1 MREDEKLPLT
11 EHLEELRT
19 RLIRCCI
26 AIALGAC
33 ISYAFKDKIFEI
45 LSRPL
50 IEAMQPGDKLIFTGI
65 TEAFFTYIK
74 ISILSGV
81 LLAAPVILYEFWM
94 FTAPGLYQHEK
105 RIILPVVIL
114 SSIFFIGGAFFA
126 YFIVFP
132 YGFQF
137 LLAFASE
144 NVKAMPSMK
153 EYLSFSAKFL
163 LAFGLIF
170 EMPIVITLL
179 AWMGVVSMDFL
190 KKNRKY
196 AVIII
201 WVVAAVLTP
210 TPDIVTQAMMA
221 IPLMLLYE
229 ISIIGARVFG
239 RSSPEG
245 SVPESEEPGS
255 SI

>member
-19 RLIRCCI
+19 RLIRCII
-26 AIALGAC
+26 AIAVGAC
-33 ISYAFKDKIFEI
+33 ISYAFKEKIFEI
-45 LSRPL
+45 LSLPL
-50 IEAMQPGDKLIFTGI
+50 IHAMKAGDKLIFTGI

-74 ISILSGV
+74 ISLLSGI
-81 LLAAPVILYEFWM
+81 LMAIPVILYEFWM

-105 RIILPVVIL
+105 KIILPVVVI
-114 SSIFFIGGAFFA
+114 STFFFVGGALFA

-132 YGFQF
+132 YGFKF
-137 LLAFASE
+137 LLEFASE
-144 NVKAMPSMK
+144 NVQAMPSMR

-170 EMPIVITLL
+170 EMPIVITML
-179 AWMGVVSMDFL
+179 AWMGMVTTDFL

-196 AVIII
+196 AVILI
-201 WVVAAVLTP
+201 WVVAAILTP

-221 IPLMLLYE
+221 VPLMLLYE
-229 ISIIGARVFG
+229 ISIVGARIFG
-239 RSSPEG
+239 RTSRENSSAAPAAD
-245 SVPESEEPGS
+245 
-255 SI
+255 

>member
-1 MREDEKLPLT
+1 MRDNEKLPLT

-26 AIALGAC
+26 AIAVGTC
-33 ISYAFKDKIFEI
+33 VSYAFKEKIFEL
-45 LSRPL
+45 LSQPL
-50 IEAMQPGDKLIFTGI
+50 LHAMREGDKLIFTGI

-74 ISILSGV
+74 ISLLSGI
-81 LLAAPVILYEFWM
+81 LIAIPVILYEFWM

-105 RIILPVVIL
+105 KIILPIVII
-114 SSIFFIGGAFFA
+114 STFFFIGGALFA

-132 YGFQF
+132 YGFKF
-137 LLAFASE
+137 LLEFASE
-144 NVKAMPSMK
+144 NVQAMPSMK

-179 AWMGVVSMDFL
+179 AWMGMVTTDFL

-196 AVIII
+196 AVILI
-201 WVVAAVLTP
+201 WVVAAILTP

-221 IPLMLLYE
+221 VPLMLLYE
-229 ISIIGARVFG
+229 ISIIGARIFG
-239 RSSPEG
+239 RSSRENSSPKPE
-245 SVPESEEPGS
+245 EQK
-255 SI
+255 